1 MSKPVRLAAVLN
13 HGDSLQQWERA
24 GLFRVQTAL
33 LREFQEQG
41 MEISIVSFGGP
52 EDLAYSTQL
61 SGMQIL
67 CNWMGLPEK
76 LYARR
81 LHQIHAPQL
90 LKCQLVQTID
100 AAAIVVAMRIAGA
113 WQIPLIYRFGFVLSW
128 TRRRTFSS
136 DDETI
141 KHLENMERQ
150 GLELAR
156 HIMAP
161 TKEIAEGMVNML
173 PEAATKMA
181 VMPNFVDATRFRPLP
196 QEKRFDLVF
205 VGRTS
210 LVKNLWSL
218 LEAVEKLDVTLA
230 IIGGPL
236 PREVGTRYDQLAKLK
251 ARFGDL
257 DGRIHWFGRV
267 EQEDVPEYINQARAF
282 ILCSFSEGNAR
293 SMLEAMACGMPVIG
307 TNVPEIK
314 YMLDHEV
321 SGYLCE
327 TDADSIATAIETVL
341 AQPELMRTMGENARR
356 VVVENHSLSALGK
369 CEYELLVDIAR
380 RNPVDPA
387 PKRLAQYIF
396 RRR

>member
-24 GLFRVQTAL
+24 GLLKVQTAL

-41 MEISIVSFGGP
+41 MEISIVSFGGR

-136 DDETI
+136 DNETI

-173 PEAATKMA
+173 PEAATKMT
-181 VMPNFVDATRFRPLP
+181 VMPNFVDVKRFRPLP

-210 LVKNLWSL
+210 LVKNLW
-218 LEAVEKLDVTLA
+218 
-230 IIGGPL
+230 
-236 PREVGTRYDQLAKLK
+236 
-251 ARFGDL
+251 
-257 DGRIHWFGRV
+257 
-267 EQEDVPEYINQARAF
+267 
-282 ILCSFSEGNAR
+282 
-293 SMLEAMACGMPVIG
+293 
-307 TNVPEIK
+307 
-314 YMLDHEV
+314 
-321 SGYLCE
+321 
-327 TDADSIATAIETVL
+327 
-341 AQPELMRTMGENARR
+341 
-356 VVVENHSLSALGK
+356 NH
-369 CEYELLVDIAR
+369 CW
-380 RNPVDPA
+380 
-387 PKRLAQYIF
+387 KRLKSWT
-396 RRR
+396 